1 MARRRGSA
9 ARKGGS
15 NAGNNGGRLR
25 IGDDWSAIRIIALS
39 QNNPLKAVAEL
50 VENSIDAGARTVT
63 ITRGRER
70 GQPFLAVSDDGAGV
84 PRTGDG
90 APDFDYVAT
99 HICDSIKRQMKADGA
114 SGIQGEYGIGLLSF
128 WTVGERLAMTSSGE
142 DGRAYTM
149 HMQKGDPSFS
159 VERRRLLFP
168 PEGTEVRIAP
178 LLPGL
183 KQLSGE
189 KIQWYLASELR
200 ERIRRQAVEVRV
212 VDRSARKEFR
222 VEPRRFAGRLLPHL
236 PVPVTAYGEVHA
248 ELYLA
253 EPDAENRVGLYRGG
267 TRVVG
272 DIAELAPLARSPWT
286 EGRLAGIVDAPFLS
300 LTPATRTGLVH
311 DERLAALADA
321 LAPLEEE
328 LTGLIEEQRR
338 AESER
343 ASRNLLRA
351 LHKAF
356 REALMALPAEEYDWF
371 DVHQNAAGGGRAA
384 SGTPGL
390 SVRAAE
396 EGGEPDAGDEPRQR
410 AFFEFA
416 GPLHSVRIAPAS
428 CVLPVGTSRTFR
440 AVARDRS
447 NRAIDSGVRFRW
459 QLVEG
464 DGALTNDDGEIATFT
479 AAGEPA
485 LVRLGL
491 TATQGDTVCE
501 AEALVT
507 VTDSLLPDAREPSAS
522 RQGLPGYTFERAP
535 GKLWRSRYDAEQ
547 NVIVV
552 NNGHRDFVYA
562 SRSKAL
568 KLRYVARL
576 YAKELVLHNFP
587 GETPERLLER
597 LIELSLYTEEN
608 LR

>member
-1 MARRRGSA
+1 MARKRASA
-9 ARKGGS
+9 ARGG
-15 NAGNNGGRLR
+15 GKLR

-50 VENSIDAGARTVT
+50 VENSIDAGARSVT
-63 ITRGRER
+63 ITRGRDS
-70 GQPFLAVSDDGAGV
+70 GQPYLTVSDDGEGV
-84 PRTGDG
+84 PRTDDG
-90 APDFDYVAT
+90 VPDFGYVAT
-99 HICDSIKRQMKADGA
+99 HICDSVKRRVKADGA

-128 WTVGERLAMTSSGE
+128 WTVGERLAMTCAGE

-149 HMQKGDPSFS
+149 HMEKGDPGFS

-200 ERIRRQAVEVRV
+200 ERIRRHAVDVRV
-212 VDRSARKEFR
+212 VDRGARKEFR
-222 VEPRRFAGRLLPHL
+222 VEPRRFAGRPLSHL
-236 PVPVTAYGEVHA
+236 PVPVTPYGEVHA

-253 EPDAENRVGLYRGG
+253 EPDPGNGVGLYRSG
-267 TRVVG
+267 TRVVE
-272 DIAELAPLARSPWT
+272 DVAVLALLARSPWT

-311 DERLAALADA
+311 DERLAALAEA
-321 LAPLEEE
+321 MAPLEER
-328 LTGLIEEQRR
+328 LAGLIEEQRK
-338 AESER
+338 AENER

-356 REALMALPAEEYDWF
+356 REALLTLPEQEYDWF
-371 DVHQNAAGGGRAA
+371 DVHQHAASGGQAT

-390 SVRAAE
+390 GVRAAVEGGGPDAE
-396 EGGEPDAGDEPRQR
+396 EGPQQR
-410 AFFEFA
+410 AFFEFP
-416 GPLHSVRIAPAS
+416 GPLHSVRVAPAS
-428 CVLPVGTSRTFR
+428 CVLAVGASRSFR

-459 QLVEG
+459 QLAEG
-464 DGALTNDDGEIATFT
+464 DGALANEDGEIATFT
-479 AAGEPA
+479 APGEPA
-485 LVRLGL
+485 LVRLAL
-491 TATQGDTVCE
+491 TAAQGEVVCD

-507 VTDSLLPDAREPSAS
+507 VTDSLIPEERSPSAS
-522 RQGLPGYTFERAP
+522 RRGLPGYTFERAP
-535 GKLWRSRYDAEQ
+535 GKLWRSRYDTER

-587 GETPERLLER
+587 GETPDHLLER

>member
-1 MARRRGSA
+1 MARKRGTA
-9 ARKGGS
+9 ARKGGK
-15 NAGNNGGRLR
+15 LR

-63 ITRGRER
+63 VTRGREG
-70 GQPFLAVSDDGAGV
+70 GQPFLGVSDDGAGV
-84 PRTGDG
+84 PRTDDG
-90 APDFDYVAT
+90 VPDFGYVAT
-99 HICDSIKRQMKADGA
+99 HICDSIKRRMKADGA

-128 WTVGERLAMTSSGE
+128 WTVGERLAMTCAGE

-149 HMQKGDPSFS
+149 HMQKGDPGFS

-168 PEGTEVRIAP
+168 PEGTDIRIAP

-200 ERIRRQAVEVRV
+200 ERIRRHAVEVRV
-212 VDRSARKEFR
+212 VDRGARKEFR
-222 VEPRRFAGRLLPHL
+222 VEPRRFTGRPLTHL
-236 PVPVTAYGEVHA
+236 PVPETRFGEVHA

-253 EPDAENRVGLYRGG
+253 EPDADNHVGLYRAG
-267 TRVVG
+267 TRVVE
-272 DIAELAPLARSPWT
+272 DIAGLALLSRPPWT

-311 DERLAALADA
+311 DERLAALEEV
-321 LAPLEEE
+321 LAPLEET

-338 AESER
+338 AENER

-356 REALMALPAEEYDWF
+356 REALLALPAEEYDWF
-371 DVHQNAAGGGRAA
+371 DVHQRSARGGEPG

-390 SVRAAE
+390 GVRRVE
-396 EGGEPDAGDEPRQR
+396 EGGDRERGEEQESAQR
-410 AFFEFA
+410 AFFEFP
-416 GPLHSVRIAPAS
+416 GPLRSVRIAPAS
-428 CVLPVGTSRTFR
+428 CVLPVGASRTFR

-447 NRAIDSGVRFRW
+447 NRAIDSGVSYHW
-459 QLVEG
+459 EVAEG
-464 DGALTNDDGEIATFT
+464 DGALENADGEIAGFT
-479 AAGEPA
+479 AAAEPG
-485 LVRLGL
+485 LVRLAL
-491 TATQGDTVCE
+491 TATQGDTVCR

-507 VTDSLLPDAREPSAS
+507 VTDSLLPESREPSAS
-522 RQGLPGYTFERAP
+522 RPGLPGYTFERAP
-535 GKLWRSRYDAEQ
+535 GKLWRSRFDARQ

-552 NNGHRDFVYA
+552 NNGHRDYVYA
-562 SRSKAL
+562 SKTKAL

-587 GETPERLLER
+587 GEAADRLLER
-597 LIELSLYTEEN
+597 LIELSLYSEEN